1 MYGRSYGSRR
11 PASPAPKPSST
22 LEMRDAKETL
32 EGRFENVLKYRPGDV
47 DEIAEIRGQLDSAQF
62 IGYAVTVTISR
73 HYQTHAYAGTTVY
86 VITLYKGVPYVC
98 GSPPFRLVTNEQG
111 QVVREIW
118 TKYGQTS
125 PLSRNPVILR
135 PGIESQWNAPRSEMG
150 GIHRV
155 IFFPGEEGR
164 EKALAWANQQKNMQF

>member
-1 MYGRSYGSRR
+1 MTSRWYGPRRS
-11 PASPAPKPSST
+11 APAPKPTSE
-22 LEMRDAKETL
+22 LLFRDAKEALADRL
-32 EGRFENVLKYRPGDV
+32 ELALKHRPGDTQ
-47 DEIAEIRGQLDSAQF
+47 EIAEMREQLENARF

-73 HYQTHAYAGTTVY
+73 HYQTLAYAGTTVS
-86 VITLYKGVPYVC
+86 VIKLYQGIAYVC

-118 TKYGQTS
+118 TKYGQES
-125 PLSRNPVILR
+125 PFSRSPTVLV
-135 PGIESQWNAPRSEMG
+135 PECVSQWNAPRSEMN

-164 EKALAWANQQKNMQF
+164 EPALAWADVQKTKQV